1 MRLAAVVIAGL
12 VSGASAEAV
21 ELTAKNFDKLVFE
34 SGKSAF
40 VKFLAPW

>member
-1 MRLAAVVIAGL
+1 MALFLATMAT
-12 VSGASAEAV
+12 ASL
-21 ELTAKNFDKLVFE
+21 ELSSANFDKEVFE